1 MAEKARYWTW
11 VGYPESMID
20 DWEDSIGEVL
30 QLPYAY
36 CIHDK
41 DLTDEDEEKRK
52 THVHIMIVYGNTTT
66 MNSVR
71 NLFSKMRKDQDKEK
85 VFVQS
90 VQNVRYMYNYLIH
103 DTDNAQKKNKYL
115 YDPSE
120 RITGNDFD
128 IGMYEQISKKEKQNK
143 VVELLKILRDS
154 GITDFATFV
163 DYVVDNLDLE
173 YFELLTEKSGFFE
186 RYIKGNFYRYNTKK
200 IR

>member
-66 MNSVR
+66 MTSVR
-71 NLFSKMRKDQDKEK
+71 NLFSKMRKDRDKEK

-173 YFELLTEKSGFFE
+173 YFELVTEKSGFFE
-186 RYIKGNFYRYNTKK
+186 RYIKGNFYRYNIKK